1 MRQTTLATLTFQGL
15 ADAFNLVY
23 TGYFIPMTVSEGGA
37 RSHVEAG
44 DIVLDASPL
53 WLDDAGAVVGFAV
66 LGVRGARGWVGGFG
80 VAPRYREQGVSH
92 GLIGALL
99 DHARRVG
106 VRNVALEVLV
116 QNAPAIRTYKGAG
129 FAHRRDL
136 RTFRWEQPSAAGNG
150 PDIHLAEPA
159 ALLAHRAR
167 IGAPPPWQREQES
180 MAKTPGLIGLAFGT
194 PDAPQAFLLARISDD
209 AVTIVDIA
217 APDAERA
224 TQLIG
229 ALARRAPDRP
239 MRLTNE
245 PGESPVCAALESLG
259 WEEII
264 RQHEM
269 MCVFSPL
276 D

>member
-1 MRQTTLATLTFQGL
+1 MRQTTLATLTFQGV
-15 ADAFNLVY
+15 ADVFNLVY
-23 TGYFIPMTVSEGGA
+23 ADYFIPTTVSERGA

-53 WLDDAGAVVGFAV
+53 WLDDTGAVVGFAA

-80 VAPRYREQGVSH
+80 VAPDYRGQGMSH

-99 DHARRVG
+99 DHARHIG
-106 VRNVALEVLV
+106 VRDVALEVLA
-116 QNAPAIRTYKGAG
+116 QNAPAIRTYMRAG

-136 RTFRWEQPSAAGNG
+136 RTFRWVQPSAVEDG
-150 PDIHLAEPA
+150 PDMQPAEPA

-167 IGAPPPWQREQES
+167 IGTAPPWQRERES
-180 MAKTPGLIGLAFGT
+180 MAKTPGLSGLASGA
-194 PDAPQAFLLARISDD
+194 PEAPQALPPSRTTNN
-209 AVTIVDIA
+209 AVAIVDIA
-217 APDAERA
+217 APDAETA

-229 ALARRAPDRP
+229 ALARRSPGRP

-245 PGESPVCAALESLG
+245 PEESPVCAALESLG
-259 WEEII
+259 WEEIL

-269 MCVFSPL
+269 ICAVPSL
-276 D
+276 H